1 MGSPFNLKVLAL
13 HTCPKL
19 ATIFTFNLLQE
30 LYNLEELVIEDC
42 PEINSIVT
50 HEVLAEDVGPWVW
63 YLPKLK
69 KISLHY
75 MPKLVSISSNGVGIG
90 PRLECLS
97 FYDCPSLKILSPE
110 EVSSGELKV
119 IIGEAGWWSALKWNK
134 SEQFEQPNL
143 DAIFVPIERD
153 IDSRTQLA
161 EIND

>member
-1 MGSPFNLKVLAL
+1 MGSLFNLKVLAL

-90 PRLECLS
+90 PRLEWLS

-110 EVSSGELKV
+110 EVSSGKLKV
-119 IIGEAGWWSALKWNK
+119 IIGEA
-134 SEQFEQPNL
+134 
-143 DAIFVPIERD
+143 D
-153 IDSRTQLA
+153 
-161 EIND
+161 